1 MKKNVFG
8 RKFKR
13 DKNERKALF
22 KGLMS
27 SLVLNERIKTTEEKA
42 KAIKGSIEKL
52 VTHAKKEGTNVQN
65 LLQDYL
71 HPEAIQKLIKE
82 VAPRFKKRNGGY
94 TRLIKLGRRF
104 SDNASVVLIEW
115 TEGVQVERGL
125 AQTDKVENS
134 ENGETEK
141 TKKVN
146 KTKSTEK
153 TVKKENK
160 KVSKSKKVDKK

>member
-52 VTHAKKEGTNVQN
+52 VTKVKNEGTNVQN

-71 HPEAIQKLIKE
+71 HPEAIQKLINE
-82 VAPRFKKRNGGY
+82 VAPRFKERKGGY

-104 SDNASVVLIEW
+104 SDDASVVLIEW
-115 TEGVQVERGL
+115 TEESKSKITHSASSGQISKTEEPE
-125 AQTDKVENS
+125 ENS
-134 ENGETEK
+134 EKEK
-141 TKKVN
+141 A
-146 KTKSTEK
+146 E
-153 TVKKENK
+153 KKENK
-160 KVSKSKKVDKK
+160 KVSKSKKEDKK

>member
-1 MKKNVFG
+1 MNKNVFG

-42 KAIKGSIEKL
+42 KAIKGNIEKL
-52 VTHAKKEGTNVQN
+52 ITKAKNEGTSVQN

-71 HPEAIQKLIKE
+71 YPEAIQKLINE
-82 VAPRFKKRNGGY
+82 VAPRFKERKGGY

-104 SDNASVVLIEW
+104 SDDASVVLIEW
-115 TEGVQVERGL
+115 TEGVQVESGEL
-125 AQTDKVENS
+125 KVENS
-134 ENGETEK
+134 ENREVKEI
-141 TKKVN
+141 KKAN
-146 KTKSTEK
+146 KIKLIK
-153 TVKKENK
+153 KAAKKESK
-160 KVSKSKKVDKK
+160 KVSKSKKETKK